1 MSKNQPSLQIP
12 ALESLQVNFNCFNP
26 DNICFEDKKKKQHK
40 NKEAEHLF

>member
-26 DNICFEDKKKKQHK
+26 DNICFEDKKKQPQ
-40 NKEAEHLF
+40 EQRS